1 LFLRIGFL
9 TRPELRETNE
19 SRDDQLI
26 LKTPK
31 IGLIEIEKNIEPKK
45 FPIGNF
51 ISNFY

>member
-9 TRPELRETNE
+9 NRPELKETNE
-19 SRDDQLI
+19 TRDGQLI

-45 FPIGNF
+45 FPMGNF
-51 ISNFY
+51 ILNFY